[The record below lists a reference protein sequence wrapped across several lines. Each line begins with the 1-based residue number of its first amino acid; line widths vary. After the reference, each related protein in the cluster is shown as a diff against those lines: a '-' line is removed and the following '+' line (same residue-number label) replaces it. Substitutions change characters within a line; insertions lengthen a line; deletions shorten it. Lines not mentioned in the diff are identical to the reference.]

1 MSTELEEGGAT
12 EMCCASCGIAEVDDV
27 KLQKCED
34 CDLVRYC
41 SDKCQK
47 NHRPQH
53 ERACKERATELRDE
67 ILFRQPESSYLG
79 DCPICFLPIAVE
91 FFVQSCCSKM
101 ICDGCS
107 YANARRETKERQ
119 TCPFCRHPV
128 PRLKEEIDKNN
139 NKRVAAN
146 DPIALM
152 QMGMEYHHK
161 GEEEAAVDHLTKAAE
176 LGFVEAHWKLAFFY
190 EKGLGVEEDAKKA
203 LYHYE
208 EAAIG
213 GHCDA
218 RYAVVSHEM
227 QNNRSERAIKHL
239 IIAANL
245 GHDHSIKVLKMFYSG
260 GRISKDQFASTLRA
274 YQAAVDATKSPQ
286 REAAAKIM
294 AAEGNL

>member
-1 MSTELEEGGAT
+1 MSTDLEEGGAA
-12 EMCCASCGIAEVDDV
+12 EMCCASCGITEVDDV
-27 KLQKCED
+27 KLQKCD
-34 CDLVRYC
+34 ACDLVRYC
-41 SDKCQK
+41 SDKCHED
-47 NHRPQH
+47 NRPTH

-67 ILFRQPESSYLG
+67 ILFKQPESSYLG
-79 DCPICFLPIAVE
+79 DCPICFLPISVE

-107 YANARRETKERQ
+107 YANARRETKKRQ

-128 PRLKEEIDKNN
+128 PRSKEEIDKNN

-161 GEEEAAVDHLTKAAE
+161 GENEAAVDHLTKAAE
-176 LGFVEAHWKLAFFY
+176 LGF
-190 EKGLGVEEDAKKA
+190 GLGVEEDEKKA

-213 GHCDA
+213 
-218 RYAVVSHEM
+218 
-227 QNNRSERAIKHL
+227 
-239 IIAANL
+239 AANL

-294 AAEGNL
+294 AAEGNS